1 MVQPNEMPHSGQKH
15 DSACSHQAE
24 KEDHDERM
32 LVVHKIVAQ
41 AGATVGDA
49 AICESEVDPSKCR
62 GDMNEEETVEEANG
76 CVSRLVR
83 DNLIT
88 CAQSRYLKAGSR
100 PKKAMKV
107 TRDTVTVKMMMVR
120 ATVMMGEGQIVI
132 GVAWRSK
139 EGRNSKITF
148 ASLSRCVVVYQVV
161 CVQGIMGNRLKGLR
175 GCCRHLTPRESSVTC
190 ERVSSQLN

>member
-1 MVQPNEMPHSGQKH
+1 MPHSGQKH

-76 CVSRLVR
+76 CVSKSW
-83 DNLIT
+83 
-88 CAQSRYLKAGSR
+88 QPPEKGY
-100 PKKAMKV
+100 
-107 TRDTVTVKMMMVR
+107 
-120 ATVMMGEGQIVI
+120 EGNK
-132 GVAWRSK
+132 GHCDSEDDDGASDSHDGGRSDC
-139 EGRNSKITF
+139 N
-148 ASLSRCVVVYQVV
+148 RCR
-161 CVQGIMGNRLKGLR
+161 MA
-175 GCCRHLTPRESSVTC
+175 E
-190 ERVSSQLN
+190 